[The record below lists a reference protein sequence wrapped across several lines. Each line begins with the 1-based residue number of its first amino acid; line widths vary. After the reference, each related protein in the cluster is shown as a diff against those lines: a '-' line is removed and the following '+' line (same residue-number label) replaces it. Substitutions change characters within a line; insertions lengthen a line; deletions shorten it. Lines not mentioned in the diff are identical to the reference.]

1 MFGLEPIEIVAIVA
15 GAFAI
20 VSFICNVYLCC
31 KLKLLR
37 SKMDSIDKMVKLAKL
52 EFPKL
57 GAAADSKE
65 EQDQIDIVSNLIS
78 SILDTTAETE
88 KPMRR
93 KTDKISNFRSTPLGG
108 RGSPF

>member
-20 VSFICNVYLCC
+20 VSFIGNMYLCC

-37 SKMDSIDKMVKLAKL
+37 SKMDSIEKIVKLAKL

-57 GAAADSKE
+57 EAAAHSKE
-65 EQDQIDIVSNLIS
+65 EQAQIDIVSDLIS
-78 SILDTTAETE
+78 SISDTAGTSD
-88 KPMRR
+88 KSNQKNSD
-93 KTDKISNFRSTPLGG
+93 KTSNFRSTPLGG